1 MLMGEIRDLVMHQI
15 GDDLDDLKDYQP
27 YIERY
32 IMDGYDRL
40 HKAYHKKHL
49 CDKAVFEIREY
60 PELPTWMHAAI
71 ADFATYLMY
80 RNGNQTKQARGMM
93 YYQSFIEIENEAKSE
108 KKRMTLKN
116 LYVDKEK

>member
-27 YIERY
+27 FIERY

-40 HKAYHKKHL
+40 HEAYHKKHL
-49 CDKAVFEIREY
+49 EDDAVFNVRDY
-60 PELPTWMHAAI
+60 PNVPTWMHAGI
-71 ADFATYLMY
+71 ADYATYLMY
-80 RNGNQTKQARGMM
+80 RNGNQSKQNRGMM
-93 YYQSFIEIENEAKSE
+93 YYQNFIDIESKAKGA
-108 KKRMTLKN
+108 KKWNSLKN

>member
-1 MLMGEIRDLVMHQI
+1 MIMGEIRDLVMHQI

-40 HKAYHKKHL
+40 HNAYTKNHL
-49 CDKAVFEIREY
+49 EDKAIFAPGKY
-60 PELPTWMHAAI
+60 PDLPTWMHAGI
-71 ADFATYLMY
+71 ADYATYMMY
-80 RNGNQTKQARGMM
+80 RNGNQAKQNRGIM
-93 YYQSFIEIENEAKSE
+93 YYQNFLDVENKARSARKISPF
-108 KKRMTLKN
+108 RN